1 MRILTVTHFYENHGG
16 GIERVAA
23 QLNREF
29 ANCGHDPLWAASDF
43 DSPPGARI
51 AAAPLRCYNP
61 IEKFTGLPM
70 PIPSPRGILA
80 LWRAV
85 RVSDAVIIHDSL
97 YITSIFA
104 AVLAKLNRKPLL
116 LIQHISQISFASYA
130 MRSVMRLANF
140 IVTRPMLG
148 AADILVFISD
158 VVRRDLI
165 GEPAWRPYRLL
176 QNGIDGALFH
186 PRLEKSR
193 SRVRRDYGIPVDRS
207 VAIFVGRFVEKKG
220 LSILAALA
228 HRRPD
233 LHFALVG
240 NGPVRPGKWGL
251 PNIHVLGFQSQ
262 ATLADLYRA
271 SDFLL
276 LPSVGEGYPLVIQE
290 AMACGLPVICG
301 AASALADPSASRWL
315 QGVEI
320 DLSDRDGSAARCG
333 NAIDKILRNPVDIDG
348 MAAYAARSYSWRVMA
363 EALVDDLSKRVE
375 ALSRNMATEA

>member
-1 MRILTVTHFYENHGG
+1 M
-16 GIERVAA
+16 
-23 QLNREF
+23 
-29 ANCGHDPLWAASDF
+29 
-43 DSPPGARI
+43 
-51 AAAPLRCYNP
+51 
-61 IEKFTGLPM
+61 
-70 PIPSPRGILA
+70 
-80 LWRAV
+80 
-85 RVSDAVIIHDSL
+85 
-97 YITSIFA
+97 
-104 AVLAKLNRKPLL
+104 
-116 LIQHISQISFASYA
+116 
-130 MRSVMRLANF
+130 
-140 IVTRPMLG
+140 
-148 AADILVFISD
+148 
-158 VVRRDLI
+158 
-165 GEPAWRPYRLL
+165 
-176 QNGIDGALFH
+176 
-186 PRLEKSR
+186 
-193 SRVRRDYGIPVDRS
+193 
-207 VAIFVGRFVEKKG
+207 
-220 LSILAALA
+220 
-228 HRRPD
+228 
-233 LHFALVG
+233 VG
-240 NGPVRPGKWGL
+240 NGPVRPGQWGL